1 MNYFHEI
8 PGGAAW
14 SAPVRASRL
23 ITLTTLAAGANAS
36 MLVIGADRLD
46 RLNIPDT
53 LKSQMSAC
61 IAPAMVLMS
70 DRGTALATVVASSL
84 DWHDCLAGFG
94 HDRHLERFGASSY
107 AKDGNDWRRSARMGL
122 ISELTKHGFGEADL
136 HGCINFFSKVGI
148 SDDSRATLAYVAN
161 HSAAG
166 DNVSLR
172 SEQDLLVFVS
182 TARHPL
188 SEETDRPGGVR
199 VEISATAEVDGSDDI
214 GTELKLR
221 DEAVRALEQ
230 TGRLL
235 A

>member
-1 MNYFHEI
+1 MTYQHEI

-14 SAPVRASRL
+14 SAPIKAGRQ

-36 MLVIGADRLD
+36 MLIIGADRLD

-61 IAPAMVLMS
+61 IAPSMVLMS
-70 DRGTALATVVASSL
+70 DRGTALATVVASTL

-107 AKDGNDWRRSARMGL
+107 AKDGNAWRRSARTGL

-136 HGCINFFSKVGI
+136 HGCVNFFSKAGI
-148 SDDSRATLAYVAN
+148 SDDSRATLTFVPD
-161 HSAAG
+161 HSTAG
-166 DNVSLR
+166 DEVTLR
-172 SEQDLLVFVS
+172 AEQDLLIFVS
-182 TARHPL
+182 TALHPL
-188 SEETDRPGGVR
+188 SEQAYAPGGVL
-199 VEISATAEVDGSDDI
+199 VEVSSEALDDPVA
-214 GTELKLR
+214 ELKLR

-230 TGRLL
+230 AARLVG
-235 A
+235 